1 MVRKAP
7 GPFLS
12 KSNDLVLVSM
22 FMILTL
28 LFIAA
33 AEDPRADPPDW
44 YEISY
49 YMPQFEGDD
58 NDTTPKVRTEI
69 EIESTSG
76 QTAEGSTTAVDIE
89 VDHEGIIGLIVQLEW
104 TDDIGDNDELGLSM
118 SNGTDELDSSQ
129 GTSGQLRLELS
140 SDVEGELMGEYT
152 ITVSA
157 LDCPGMVGPIPVD
170 RDNGNSWSLTV
181 TMVVME

>member
-1 MVRKAP
+1 MAREAP
-7 GPFLS
+7 APFLS
-12 KSNDLVLVSM
+12 KGNDLVLVSM

-49 YMPQFEGDD
+49 YMPQLQEDD
-58 NDTTPKVRTEI
+58 NGTTPKVRTEI
-69 EIESTSG
+69 ELESTNG
-76 QTAEGSTTAVDIE
+76 QTQEGGTTNVDIE
-89 VDHEGIIGLIVQLEW
+89 VDHEGAIGLIVELVW
-104 TDDIGDNDELGLSM
+104 TDDVGDNDELGISI
-118 SNGTDELDSSQ
+118 SNGTEELDSSQ

-140 SDVEGELMGEYT
+140 SDVEGGLMGDYAIT
-152 ITVSA
+152 ISA
-157 LDCPGMVGPIPVD
+157 IDCPGMVGPIPVD
-170 RDNGNSWSLTV
+170 RDDGNSWSLTV